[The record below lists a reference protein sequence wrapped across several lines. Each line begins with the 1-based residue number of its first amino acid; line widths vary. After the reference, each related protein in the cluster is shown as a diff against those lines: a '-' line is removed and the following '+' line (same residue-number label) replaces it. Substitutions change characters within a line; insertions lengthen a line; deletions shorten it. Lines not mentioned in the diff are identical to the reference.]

1 MRFYTPPTGTSSKR
15 GAGCMIMA
23 RKTGRFLM
31 CKRAANTPYPL
42 TWASF
47 GGKGEFNETAE
58 QTARR
63 EAFEE
68 TGYRIDGP
76 VEHLFHFEL
85 STFSFDTFIATVEE
99 EFTPRL
105 NAEAEDA
112 SWMTLEEIP
121 ENVHDGLLAIL
132 EDKITVNRL
141 IRHVESTSGRW
152 CDFDRIFRKA

>member
-1 MRFYTPPTGTSSKR
+1 
-15 GAGCMIMA
+15 MIMS
-23 RKTGRFLM
+23 RKSGRFLM
-31 CKRAANTPYPL
+31 CKRAANAPYPSS
-42 TWASF
+42 WGVF
-47 GGKGEFNETAE
+47 GGKQEGYESAE

-85 STFSFDTFIATVEE
+85 STFSFDTFVATVEE

-105 NAEAEDA
+105 NEEAEDA
-112 SWMTLEEIP
+112 AWMTLEEIP

-132 EDKITVNRL
+132 EDRITVNRL
-141 IRHVESTSGRW
+141 IRHVEGTSGRR
-152 CDFDRIFRKA
+152 CDFERIYRKG

>member
-1 MRFYTPPTGTSSKR
+1 MRFYQPPGGPSTKK

-31 CKRAANTPYPL
+31 CKRAVNTPYPL

-47 GGKGEFNETAE
+47 GGKSEGDESAE

-68 TGYRIDGP
+68 TGHRIEGP

-85 STFSFDTFIATVEE
+85 STFSFDTFIATVEA
-99 EFTPRL
+99 EFTPHL
-105 NAEAEDA
+105 NGESEDA

-121 ENVHDGLLAIL
+121 ANVHDGLKAIL

>member
-1 MRFYTPPTGTSSKR
+1 
-15 GAGCMIMA
+15 MIMA

-47 GGKGEFNETAE
+47 GGKAEFNESAE

-68 TGYRIDGP
+68 TGHRIDGP

-99 EFTPRL
+99 EFEPRL
-105 NAEAEDA
+105 NEEAEDA

-132 EDKITVNRL
+132 EDRITVNRL

-152 CDFDRIFRKA
+152 CDFDRIFRKT

>member
-1 MRFYTPPTGTSSKR
+1 MRFYQPPATSSSKKA
-15 GAGCMIMA
+15 AGCMIMA
-23 RKTGRFLM
+23 RRTGRFLM
-31 CKRAANTPYPL
+31 CKRAGNTPYPL

-47 GGKGEFNETAE
+47 GGKQEGFESAE

-68 TGYRIDGP
+68 TGHRIDGP

-105 NAEAEDA
+105 NAESDDA
-112 SWMTLEEIP
+112 TWMTLEEIP
-121 ENVHDGLLAIL
+121 DNMHDGLRAIL
-132 EDKITVNRL
+132 EDKMTVNRL
-141 IRHVESTSGRW
+141 IKHVEGTSGRR
-152 CDFDRIFRKA
+152 CDFDKIYRKT